1 MAKLSDPLKARV
13 LQALTGREE
22 GEPPWVAEL
31 EKGDDEGFFGPGSAV
46 WAVHGDMPTLV
57 AGIRALLTQALH
69 PGAMA
74 GVHDHS
80 RYREDP
86 FGRLAG
92 TIRWIFTVSYG
103 SRADAEHAS
112 AWVLRLHEKVTG
124 VYEGPDGEPIP
135 YAANQPDLLRWVH
148 LAFTDAFLGVHEVW
162 GRPIPGGPDAYV
174 REWAKAG
181 ELMGVQDP
189 PRSRAELHEQMH
201 AYLDSGQLRYDE
213 RVADVIRF
221 LKTPPLAPSLRPTY
235 PLLWNGAVASL
246 DDEFR
251 IALKLRRPIGP
262 AVPATAAVLQ
272 ATGRLLG
279 TMPGAEKAARIR
291 LARLRAAAV

>member
-1 MAKLSDPLKARV
+1 MAKLSDPLKSR
-13 LQALTGREE
+13 LLLTLTGRDE
-22 GEPPWVAEL
+22 GEPEWVREL

-46 WAVHGDMPTLV
+46 WAVHGDLPTLV
-57 AGIRALLTQALH
+57 AGVRALLTQALH

-92 TIRWIFTVSYG
+92 TIRWIYTVSYG
-103 SRADAEHAS
+103 SRGDAERAS

-124 VYEGPDGEPIP
+124 VYPGADGESIP
-135 YAANQPDLLRWVH
+135 YTANQPDLLRWVH

-181 ELMGVQDP
+181 ELMGVENP

-201 AYLDSGQLRYDE
+201 AYLDSGALRYDE
-213 RVADVIRF
+213 RVADVIKF
-221 LKTPPLAPSLRPTY
+221 LKRPPLAPALRASY
-235 PLLWNGAVASL
+235 PILWNGAVASL

-251 IALKLRRPIGP
+251 MMLRLRRPVGP
-262 AVPATAAVLQ
+262 AVPATAAILH
-272 ATGRLLG
+272 ATGRILG
-279 TMPGAEKAARIR
+279 TTPGAEKAALVR
-291 LARLRAAAV
+291 LARLRAAV